1 MKLRASLL
9 CFAIMISATAQAQ
22 APFAQPRAT
31 VNATVNEASRQ
42 TISETVKV
50 AMRDGTELALEVF
63 RADDMRPRSTLYASG
78 PLPLG
83 EYQDAPDLPHIGPV
97 AWWLDQGFNVVIA
110 TTRGTGE
117 SGGEFDFMGREEQQD
132 HYEIIEWIAAQ
143 AWSDQQVAGL
153 GADYYGSAQWFMAI
167 QNPPHLSCIAPVTA
181 LLDPYDDWAWH
192 QGLGNPGLLQW
203 YEQDLRQAWAY
214 PASGASRY
222 VDFDLQRQLLEH
234 RVRDSWWQLRSAAT
248 YLDNVQTAVFQIG
261 SWRHTDALWTNNL
274 ARLDSMPGTTFTW
287 VGSSR
292 TPLQNQDFLE
302 QELLPWYQWCFSGKP
317 RSGPALQPAL
327 RYQVVNSE
335 RNRASSG
342 WPPANIKY
350 TPLFASLSSD
360 ADNEG
365 LLVPEADNGARNRS
379 VLQNS
384 GSVAGSQVIESRMG
398 ASGALILR
406 SEVLETA
413 VDLAGPLL
421 LQFHLSSNSVDTA
434 VEVELYEEVLQVRM
448 PSGEPLLPDLFNP
461 QLPASAAPQLST
473 RLELISSGRFK
484 ASQRSTIEKPGATAV
499 PNEPGA
505 AALLIPG
512 QINRFDLALAPRAW
526 QLRAGSRLV
535 LALRQAGDPSL
546 RHMERSDTLYHSAQY
561 PSQLWLPLSADS
573 RLLFRQPEPA
583 TPAIDPLT
591 EELFNG
597 DNPLILLPR
606 ARSELSEELSEEMS
620 EKLPEE
626 LGEAGEGEQ
635 SSAD

>member
-1 MKLRASLL
+1 MKFRASLL

-22 APFAQPRAT
+22 PPLAQARAT
-31 VNATVNEASRQ
+31 VNTTVNEASRRTINQ
-42 TISETVKV
+42 TIKV

-97 AWWLDQGFNVVIA
+97 TWWLDQGFNVVIA
-110 TTRGTGE
+110 ATRGTGE

-153 GADYYGSAQWFMAI
+153 GADYYGSSQWFMAI

-192 QGLGNPGLLQW
+192 QGLGNSGLLHW
-203 YEQDLRQAWAY
+203 YERDLRQAWAY
-214 PASGASRY
+214 PANGDSRY

-234 RVRDSWWQLRSAAT
+234 RVRDSWWQLRSAIT
-248 YLDNVQTAVFQIG
+248 YLDNVETAVFQIG
-261 SWRHTDALWTNNL
+261 SWRHADALWTNNL
-274 ARLDSMPGTTFTW
+274 ARLESMPATTFTW

-292 TPLQNQDFLE
+292 APLQNQDFLE

-327 RYQVVNSE
+327 RYQVVNSV

-350 TPLFASLSSD
+350 TPLFAKFNND
-360 ADNEG
+360 AANEG
-365 LLVPEADNGARNRS
+365 LLVAEPDNGERNHS
-379 VLQNS
+379 VLQSNAS
-384 GSVAGSQVIESRMG
+384 ITESRIIENPVG

-421 LQFHLSSNSVDTA
+421 LQFHVSSSSMDTA
-434 VEVELYEEVLQVRM
+434 VEVELYEEVLQVSM
-448 PSGEPLLPDLFNP
+448 PTGEPMLPDLFNP
-461 QLPASAAPQLST
+461 QLSASAAPQLST
-473 RLELISSGRFK
+473 RLELISSGRVK
-484 ASQRSTIEKPGATAV
+484 AARRSTIEKPGATAV
-499 PNEPGA
+499 HSEPGVA
-505 AALLIPG
+505 SLLTPG
-512 QINRFDLALAPRAW
+512 RINRFDLALAPRAW

-535 LALRQAGDPSL
+535 LAIRQANDPSL
-546 RHMERSDTLYHSAQY
+546 RHMERRDTLYHSEQY

-573 RLLFRQPEPA
+573 QLLFRLPQPS
-583 TPAIDPLT
+583 TPAMDPLT

-597 DNPLILLPR
+597 DNPLILLPS
-606 ARSELSEELSEEMS
+606 ATSERLEDR
-620 EKLPEE
+620 PEE
-626 LGEAGEGEQ
+626 LDEAGEGEQ
-635 SSAD
+635 SASD